1 MQATQESHRKVLQL
15 VYSIVKNDPYPLK
28 YIVHPRE
35 LILRSMQ
42 EWSEI
47 QISLQFLANEGDI
60 LTRQVDSLQISLT
73 EQGLR
78 KCRNSQEG

>member
-1 MQATQESHRKVLQL
+1 MQATQESHEKVLRL
-15 VYSIVKNDPYPLK
+15 IYSIVKNDPYPLR
-28 YIVHPRE
+28 YIIHPRE

-47 QISLQFLANEGDI
+47 QISLQYLESEGDI
-60 LTRQVDSLQISLT
+60 LTRQVESLRISLT

-78 KCRNSQEG
+78 KCRDSRED